1 MAIQYL
7 GTTISGLASDT
18 KPTLSANEKGV
29 IYIETD
35 TNKIYQWD
43 TDSWNELITTGNTS
57 VGALN
62 SGSIT
67 SGFGNIDTG
76 SSTITTTGLIT
87 AGNLTVTG
95 TTTTVNATNLLIED
109 PLLVLAKDQS
119 GSPAWDAGFVIERGS
134 SNNVALLWDE
144 SEDKFV
150 FAYTNA
156 EVGSTAGSVT
166 INSYA
171 HFAAKDIH
179 VDGDLIVDETST
191 FTGNATFSGNV
202 SLGDND
208 RIVIG
213 TDSDFQ
219 IYHDGATNIIDGGG
233 TADIKI
239 QDSSHTSAIFDTS
252 AEVQLWYDNSKK
264 FETTAAGATVTG
276 AFTATG
282 PTTAS
287 STNVGYFSGTI
298 DNNTYLLVENLHTSA
313 SGSHAVVLA
322 KQAQANG
329 GDPKLMVQAPG
340 ATWAI
345 GADNSAGDVFKI
357 SNHANLETN
366 TRLTIDGNGNVG
378 IGETTPAAML
388 HIKHATT
395 SGLEIETT
403 GADSNAIMT
412 FDNDARWMKVGLFGD
427 DSDSFKI
434 VDSAGSGTDIFKV
447 EPSGDVRFFN
457 SGTSKVVWDAS
468 DNGLEFVDGANALFG
483 TGGDMKIWHDSN
495 TNKIDSTSQIQFTN
509 SSSNTVATFVSGTAD
524 AYVHIRDADSATDY
538 PPGLYADGDDLYLR
552 AGGDANGWQKGI
564 MLDDNG
570 FVRLKGH
577 TALGNNYLYDI
588 GHANSEW
595 IDTGI
600 KIASATSSTWLSMG
614 VPLPSSG
621 STTFEGGMRIYS
633 SSGTDDRSWAM
644 WADANNPR
652 ALRIEYSGA
661 RGTSFGSG
669 TNVLTL
675 DYQGNVGIGVND
687 PDAKLEVAGQV
698 KITGG
703 SPGAD
708 KVLTSDANGLATWES
723 SSGVD
728 LDGAITIND
737 SGASVDFR
745 VESNTNA
752 NMLVVDGS
760 ADGVAI
766 GASNSNPNGHGAKLL
781 VETSAGSPM
790 VEFYSTNSDADGP
803 RIMFT
808 HNTTSMAEDDA
819 IAALNF
825 RANHDSSAGGDWIEY
840 ARIAPTM
847 DDVANADGRC
857 DIIFQTISYQSLI
870 TAKLAANG
878 QWTNG
883 SDAAIKTYEGTA
895 HSIYGGTEGRVIT
908 DKLKTL
914 NVGRFRYKNTPVGK
928 ENDKNTERH
937 IGPTAQDFY
946 SAFGTGTE
954 KDSLGYEYTNS
965 ETGEQQRVIAQ
976 LAPGDVGGVS
986 LMAIKELIKRIED
999 LEAEVLALKG

>member
-287 STNVGYFSGTI
+287 STNVG
-298 DNNTYLLVENLHTSA
+298 
-313 SGSHAVVLA
+313 
-322 KQAQANG
+322 
-329 GDPKLMVQAPG
+329 
-340 ATWAI
+340 
-345 GADNSAGDVFKI
+345 
-357 SNHANLETN
+357 
-366 TRLTIDGNGNVG
+366 
-378 IGETTPAAML
+378 
-388 HIKHATT
+388 
-395 SGLEIETT
+395 
-403 GADSNAIMT
+403 
-412 FDNDARWMKVGLFGD
+412 
-427 DSDSFKI
+427 
-434 VDSAGSGTDIFKV
+434 
-447 EPSGDVRFFN
+447 
-457 SGTSKVVWDAS
+457 
-468 DNGLEFVDGANALFG
+468 
-483 TGGDMKIWHDSN
+483 
-495 TNKIDSTSQIQFTN
+495 
-509 SSSNTVATFVSGTAD
+509 
-524 AYVHIRDADSATDY
+524 
-538 PPGLYADGDDLYLR
+538 
-552 AGGDANGWQKGI
+552 
-564 MLDDNG
+564 
-570 FVRLKGH
+570 
-577 TALGNNYLYDI
+577 
-588 GHANSEW
+588 
-595 IDTGI
+595 
-600 KIASATSSTWLSMG
+600 
-614 VPLPSSG
+614 
-621 STTFEGGMRIYS
+621 
-633 SSGTDDRSWAM
+633 
-644 WADANNPR
+644 
-652 ALRIEYSGA
+652 
-661 RGTSFGSG
+661 
-669 TNVLTL
+669 
-675 DYQGNVGIGVND
+675 
-687 PDAKLEVAGQV
+687 
-698 KITGG
+698 
-703 SPGAD
+703 
-708 KVLTSDANGLATWES
+708 
-723 SSGVD
+723 
-728 LDGAITIND
+728 
-737 SGASVDFR
+737 
-745 VESNTNA
+745 
-752 NMLVVDGS
+752 
-760 ADGVAI
+760 
-766 GASNSNPNGHGAKLL
+766 
-781 VETSAGSPM
+781 
-790 VEFYSTNSDADGP
+790 
-803 RIMFT
+803 
-808 HNTTSMAEDDA
+808 
-819 IAALNF
+819 
-825 RANHDSSAGGDWIEY
+825 
-840 ARIAPTM
+840 
-847 DDVANADGRC
+847 
-857 DIIFQTISYQSLI
+857 
-870 TAKLAANG
+870 
-878 QWTNG
+878 
-883 SDAAIKTYEGTA
+883 
-895 HSIYGGTEGRVIT
+895 
-908 DKLKTL
+908 
-914 NVGRFRYKNTPVGK
+914 
-928 ENDKNTERH
+928 
-937 IGPTAQDFY
+937 
-946 SAFGTGTE
+946 
-954 KDSLGYEYTNS
+954 
-965 ETGEQQRVIAQ
+965 
-976 LAPGDVGGVS
+976 
-986 LMAIKELIKRIED
+986 
-999 LEAEVLALKG
+999 